1 MPWVLHRGP
10 QTEEEEGEGFAV
22 CPSIYVHLSIL
33 GIWVLGQL
41 GIPTGAPDV
50 FEWDPPQ
57 VISGTALNS
66 HRLLLHLTLRL
77 LLLCL
82 LLLHLLLD
90 R

>member
-33 GIWVLGQL
+33 GMWVLGQL

-50 FEWDPPQ
+50 FEWDP
-57 VISGTALNS
+57 LK
-66 HRLLLHLTLRL
+66 
-77 LLLCL
+77 
-82 LLLHLLLD
+82 
-90 R
+90 